1 LNVIVIGA
9 GLGGLSAALH
19 AAGRGYR
26 VTVLES
32 AEEPGGKAARV
43 MLDEVEVDT
52 GPSVLTI
59 PRAFDDA
66 FRAVG
71 TRLEERVRLRPEGGR
86 FRYRFHD
93 GTQVDVVHDVEQT
106 LANVEAAFGRDAAA
120 DLRRFLEYARSIW
133 EASAPNFVFADAPS
147 MTSIMKLGLGQISAV
162 RHLDAWRTMWAAIE
176 DHVRDP
182 RLRNILARYATYNGS
197 NVLTAPATLNCIAH
211 VELGLGGFGV
221 EGGIRALVH
230 ALEEAAREAGVTIR
244 CGATV
249 RAIELRRKAVEA
261 VELEGGE
268 RLRADAVV
276 ANCEASMLPDLLGKT
291 RRGKEE
297 PPSTSGWNAI
307 IRTRR
312 RADRPA
318 HEVVFPE
325 RYLEEFR
332 DLHDRGRPPSDPT
345 VYACAPEPAHG
356 RRGWPDHEPLFI
368 MANAPAVEPDGSSG
382 ADWSA
387 LERAVV
393 ARLEAAGITEPGD
406 PILWRRTPEDLAA
419 RFPGSRGALY
429 GASSNSMWAAFRRPA
444 NRVEGVRGLY
454 LASGSAHPG
463 GGMPLVALSGRLA
476 VENLEADSGR
486 RVSAG

>member
-1 LNVIVIGA
+1 
-9 GLGGLSAALH
+9 
-19 AAGRGYR
+19 
-26 VTVLES
+26 
-32 AEEPGGKAARV
+32 
-43 MLDEVEVDT
+43 
-52 GPSVLTI
+52 
-59 PRAFDDA
+59 
-66 FRAVG
+66 
-71 TRLEERVRLRPEGGR
+71 
-86 FRYRFHD
+86 
-93 GTQVDVVHDVEQT
+93 
-106 LANVEAAFGRDAAA
+106 
-120 DLRRFLEYARSIW
+120 
-133 EASAPNFVFADAPS
+133 
-147 MTSIMKLGLGQISAV
+147 
-162 RHLDAWRTMWAAIE
+162 
-176 DHVRDP
+176 
-182 RLRNILARYATYNGS
+182 
-197 NVLTAPATLNCIAH
+197 
-211 VELGLGGFGV
+211 
-221 EGGIRALVH
+221 
-230 ALEEAAREAGVTIR
+230 
-244 CGATV
+244 
-249 RAIELRRKAVEA
+249 
-261 VELEGGE
+261 
-268 RLRADAVV
+268 
-276 ANCEASMLPDLLGKT
+276 MLPDLLGKT